1 MEICYKK
8 LDKTLGGLQKGEVT
22 IIAGRP
28 SMCKKTLALNIAC
41 NLTNDFN
48 HILVFSTFERKNC
61 VEEKIQKILRTDK
74 DDIDLEIDKNMF
86 INDCPYLTPSYI
98 EKEFV
103 QTSKVVG
110 GVDVVVIEYFNDI
123 VCDEWNDLQKNNYY
137 NPKINRNI
145 VMNNLRKMAR
155 DKDIAIILC
164 VNLDREIEERKDHRP
179 TIEDLSRIIDFEC
192 CPENVILMFRDYYN
206 SQSDNNKLEV
216 NVVRNRGCNLKKLN
230 FKFIYDEY
238 KLIELDE

>member
-1 MEICYKK
+1 M
-8 LDKTLGGLQKGEVT
+8 TLYVMNG
-22 IIAGRP
+22 II
-28 SMCKKTLALNIAC
+28 CKKN
-41 NLTNDFN
+41 
-48 HILVFSTFERKNC
+48 NC
-61 VEEKIQKILRTDK
+61 
-74 DDIDLEIDKNMF
+74 
-86 INDCPYLTPSYI
+86 
-98 EKEFV
+98 
-103 QTSKVVG
+103 
-110 GVDVVVIEYFNDI
+110 
-123 VCDEWNDLQKNNYY
+123 Y

-192 CPENVILMFRDYYN
+192 YSENVILMFRDYYN